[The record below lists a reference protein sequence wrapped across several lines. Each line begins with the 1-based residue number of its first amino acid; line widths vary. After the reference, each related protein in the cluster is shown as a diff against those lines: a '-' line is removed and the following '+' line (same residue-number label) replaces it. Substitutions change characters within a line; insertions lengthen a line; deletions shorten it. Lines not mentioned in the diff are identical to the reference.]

1 MSAENIQPGDL
12 FLMGKPSLLGLIVV
26 PDNSLVDR
34 AAQGHGVH
42 LRADKLSLLVIGK
55 TGSYSHGSF
64 FLSNQPLKIGAT
76 PREYW
81 KFLGNINSEELA
93 NSIVS
98 SMSSGG

>member
-12 FLMGKPSLLGLIVV
+12 FQLTKANLLGLIVV
-26 PDNSLVDR
+26 PDNSLADR
-34 AAQGHGVH
+34 EVQGSGVQ

-64 FLSNQPLKIGAT
+64 FLSNQPLKIGT
-76 PREYW
+76 PPHKYW